1 MESTKTKDIKQVDLI
16 VHTSCGISF
25 EVVDVLTEE
34 SLTEGRVNWCTDE
47 DMEEDEEIEE
57 RGWEHFRK
65 KIAAQ
70 GWTIRE
76 EVWS

>member
-1 MESTKTKDIKQVDLI
+1 MNATTKEVDLI
-16 VHTSCGISF
+16 IHTTCGLAF
-25 EVVDVLTEE
+25 EVVDAKDDR
-34 SLTEGRVNWCTDE
+34 SISGRVNWCTDE
-47 DMEEDEEIEE
+47 EMEEDEEIEE

>member
-1 MESTKTKDIKQVDLI
+1 METTTKQVDLI
-16 VHTSCGISF
+16 VHTTCGLSF
-25 EVVDVLTEE
+25 EVVDVATGK
-34 SLTEGRVNWCTDE
+34 SITDRIDWCSDE
-47 DMEEDEEIEE
+47 DMEEDEEIES

-65 KIAAQ
+65 KIATK